1 MLLIVN
7 LFKAFEDPKFRELFD
22 DYVREI
28 ENPENKARYEEDIRK
43 MEEERGI
50 EAKFIKPTPGHCL
63 QTTEI
68 GKNTP
73 VYVNIASNELVDQ
86 ESFSSE
92 FWC

>member
-22 DYVREI
+22 EYVREI
-28 ENPENKARYEEDIRK
+28 DPENKARYEEDIRK

-68 GKNTP
+68 GKNMP